1 MIGRLTGNIIEAR
14 PDEVLLDV
22 AGVGYRLHVPLST
35 YFHVAAPVSGPI
47 SLHVHTHVRE
57 DAIQLFGFST
67 VQERSAFESLLSV
80 SGIGPRIALAVL
92 SGIEIGELERA
103 VTGGEHGV
111 LERIP
116 GIGRRTAERVIV
128 ELRDRWPRPER
139 SRPRRGLRVASAA
152 AEAGP
157 GSQVE
162 AEAVSA
168 LLHLGYT
175 ESVAS
180 DAVDRVRRAAST
192 DLPLE
197 GVLRAALRA
206 LAR

>member
-1 MIGRLTGNIIEAR
+1 MIGRLTGNVIEAR

-35 YFHVAAPVSGPI
+35 YFGVAGNGLGPI

-57 DAIQLFGFST
+57 DAIQLFAFAT
-67 VQERSAFESLLSV
+67 LRERDAFEHLLSV
-80 SGIGPRIALAVL
+80 SGIGPKIALAVL
-92 SGIEIGELERA
+92 SGTDVDELERA
-103 VTGGEHGV
+103 ISGGERGV

-128 ELRDRWPRPER
+128 ELRDRWPKPVK
-139 SRPRRGLRVASAA
+139 SASRRGLRVASAG
-152 AEAGP
+152 AEDPASGTH
-157 GSQVE
+157 
-162 AEAVSA
+162 ADAVSA
-168 LLHLGYT
+168 LLHLGYP
-175 ESVAS
+175 EMVAA
-180 DAVDRVRRAAST
+180 DAVTRARRGAKP

-197 GVLRAALRA
+197 DVLRAALRA

>member
-14 PDEVLLDV
+14 PDEVLVDV
-22 AGVGYRLHVPLST
+22 GGVGYRVQVPLST
-35 YFHVAAPVSGPI
+35 YFRIAAPSSAPV

-67 VQERSAFESLLSV
+67 AEERGAFESLLGV
-80 SGIGPRIALAVL
+80 SGIGPKIALAVL
-92 SGIEIGELERA
+92 SGIELDELERA
-103 VTGGEHGV
+103 ITDGERAV
-111 LERIP
+111 LEKIP

-128 ELRDRWPRPER
+128 ELRDRWPRPGR
-139 SRPRRGLRVASAA
+139 DGSRRGLRLARAQGGAPSITGI
-152 AEAGP
+152 EAD
-157 GSQVE
+157 
-162 AEAVSA
+162 AVSA

-175 ESVAS
+175 EAVAA
-180 DAVDRVRRAAST
+180 DAVTRVRRSAAD

>member
-1 MIGRLTGNIIEAR
+1 MIARLTGTILEAH
-14 PDEVLLDV
+14 PDEIVLDV
-22 AGVGYRLHVPLST
+22 GGVGYRLHVPLST
-35 YFHVAAPVSGPI
+35 YFRVAATSPEAV

-57 DAIQLFGFST
+57 DALQLFGFAT
-67 VQERSAFESLLSV
+67 PEERGAFESLLSV

-92 SGIEIGELERA
+92 SGLELEELERA
-103 VTGGEHGV
+103 ITGGDRGV

-128 ELRDRWPRPER
+128 ELRDRWPKPE
-139 SRPRRGLRVASAA
+139 SPGSRRGLRVARAPHPVTP
-152 AEAGP
+152 E
-157 GSQVE
+157 SQVE
-162 AEAVSA
+162 ADAVSA
-168 LLHLGYT
+168 LLHLGYA
-175 ESVAS
+175 ESVAAE
-180 DAVDRVRRAAST
+180 AVTRARRASPS

>member
-35 YFHVAAPVSGPI
+35 YFHVAAPASGPI

-67 VQERSAFESLLSV
+67 TQERGAFESLLSV

-128 ELRDRWPRPER
+128 ELRDRWPRSER
-139 SRPRRGLRVASAA
+139 SRTRRGLRVASAT
-152 AEAGP
+152 AEPGP
-157 GSQVE
+157 NSQIE
-162 AEAVSA
+162 ADAVSA

-175 ESVAS
+175 ESVAA
-180 DAVDRVRRAAST
+180 DAVDRVRRAEPP

>member
-22 AGVGYRLHVPLST
+22 AGVGYLLHVPLST
-35 YFHVAAPVSGPI
+35 YFRCAGTHAAPL

-57 DAIQLFGFST
+57 DAIQLFGFAT
-67 VQERSAFESLLSV
+67 PGERTAFESLLSV

-92 SGIEIGELERA
+92 SGIDLDELERA
-103 VTGGEHGV
+103 VTGGERAV
-111 LERIP
+111 LEKIP

-128 ELRDRWPRPER
+128 ELRDRWPRPDR
-139 SRPRRGLRVASAA
+139 ATGRRNLRVASFRDGAPT
-152 AEAGP
+152 E
-157 GSQVE
+157 SQVE
-162 AEAVSA
+162 ADAVSA
-168 LLHLGYT
+168 LLHLGYP
-175 ESVAS
+175 ESVAA
-180 DAVDRVRRAAST
+180 DAVTRVRRAAESE
-192 DLPLE
+192 LPLE